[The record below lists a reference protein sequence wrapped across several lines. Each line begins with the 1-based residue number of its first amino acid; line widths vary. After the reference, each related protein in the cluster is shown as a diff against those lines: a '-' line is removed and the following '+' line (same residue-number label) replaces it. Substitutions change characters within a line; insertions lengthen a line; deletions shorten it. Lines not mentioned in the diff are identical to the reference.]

1 MMQRFYF
8 VRAKAVDESTF
19 LDTKLRQVPAS
30 ASRYSPSDESSH
42 IRYFRETPLRSFNGA
57 NLNRG
62 QLGMLR
68 RVSDRYRDVNVS
80 YSWGLVDCQ
89 KALKGNKGS

>member
-8 VRAKAVDESTF
+8 VRAKAIDELAF
-19 LDTKLRQVPAS
+19 LLRHVPAS
-30 ASRYSPSDESSH
+30 TSRYPPSDESSH
-42 IRYFRETPLRSFNGA
+42 IRYFRETPLQSFNGA

-80 YSWGLVDCQ
+80 
-89 KALKGNKGS
+89 